1 MGRRRGSPLSSA
13 QVKEV
18 GRQVAHWRR
27 TRRKR
32 SPMPPALWGAAVSLA
47 RTHGV
52 YAIARALR
60 VSYGTL
66 KQRVEQ
72 RPAGL
77 SLGSRE
83 ESGFVE
89 VPAAQLVS
97 SFEAAS
103 TVVEFS
109 GSDGASL
116 VIRLRDDEHLDILS
130 LADAFW
136 KRRA

>member
-32 SPMPPALWGAAVSLA
+32 SPMPPALWDAAVSLA
-47 RTHGV
+47 GTHGI
-52 YAIARALR
+52 YAIARDLGL
-60 VSYGTL
+60 SYGTL
-66 KQRVEQ
+66 KQRVAQ
-72 RPAGL
+72 TPGGG
-77 SLGSRE
+77 SLGRRE
-83 ESGFVE
+83 ETGFVE

-97 SFEAAS
+97 CFEAAS
-103 TVVEFS
+103 AVVELS
-109 GSDGASL
+109 GSDGAKL
-116 VIRLRDDEHLDILS
+116 VIRLRDDGRLDVLG

-136 KRRA
+136 KRWA

>member
-18 GRQVAHWRR
+18 GRQVAHWCR

-32 SPMPPALWGAAVSLA
+32 SPMPPALWDAAVSLA

-52 YAIARALR
+52 YAIARVLR

-72 RPAGL
+72 RPAGV
-77 SLGSRE
+77 SLGRRE

-89 VPAAQLVS
+89 LPAAQLVT
-97 SFEAAS
+97 SFGSAS
-103 TVVEFS
+103 TVVEFT